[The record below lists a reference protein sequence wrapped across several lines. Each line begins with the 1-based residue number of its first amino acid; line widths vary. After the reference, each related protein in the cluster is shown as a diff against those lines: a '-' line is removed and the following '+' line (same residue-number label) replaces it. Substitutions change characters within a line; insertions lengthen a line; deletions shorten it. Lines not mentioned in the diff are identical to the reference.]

1 MSTLSGTPVTGSEVA
16 PHATSVETAEPLG
29 ALTTIF
35 TPPPDC
41 QIGYRS
47 ALLIDGIKLS
57 GDYSTFSTPTYVT
70 IAQLAKKCSNGLQGD
85 AVSCWPSASSTPY
98 ADDVRAWGFFS
109 PGLFCPVGYS
119 TACASVASAN
129 PYSTFPIH
137 AFDFYAR
144 GGDTVA
150 GCCPLGFTCGTT
162 ISDGHIQGC
171 VKVADSSTSLSDC
184 LITSWPDNG
193 WASRFYNNIT
203 IFQAPMIQLNWRE
216 EDRIKFN
223 NSLQPSSPV
232 TFEEVTNNNQGLR
245 TTTIVTISVVVP
257 VVSLILLI
265 GSIVWLLRRRKARLL
280 RAQQDEQERLDLDN
294 DDGKFHGPEL
304 PHEGSAIMEL
314 LQPSAEL
321 HDPHA
326 EHVLRAQRSTAE
338 LPERNS

>member
-16 PHATSVETAEPLG
+16 PSTVTVDGSSLFSAISYATSVETAEPLG
-29 ALTTIF
+29 ALTTTF

-41 QIGYRS
+41 PIGYRS
-47 ALLIDGIKLS
+47 ALLIDGITLS

-98 ADDVRAWGFFS
+98 ADDLRVGGFFS

-119 TACASVASAN
+119 TACASAASAN
-129 PYSTFPIH
+129 P
-137 AFDFYAR
+137 
-144 GGDTVA
+144 
-150 GCCPLGFTCGTT
+150 GFTCDTT
-162 ISDGHIQGC
+162 ISDGHIQGS

-223 NSLQPSSPV
+223 NSLQPSSPA
-232 TFEEVTNNNQGLR
+232 TFEEVSNNNQGLR

-265 GSIVWLLRRRKARLL
+265 GSIVWLLHRRKARLL
-280 RAQQDEQERLDLDN
+280 RAQQDEQERLDLDKE
-294 DDGKFHGPEL
+294 DGKFHGPEL
-304 PHEGSAIMEL
+304 PREGSAIMEL

-326 EHVLRAQRSTAE
+326 EHFLRAQRSTAE
-338 LPERNS
+338 LPERSS